1 MSHTISFN
9 PPVRGKGGPL
19 LRLYMKEPLHELGK
33 ALASKRMDSGDT
45 PYRRNLDL
53 DNLLDNIT
61 FGVRPKDPV
70 LVVSLGLEAGA
81 RGTGFEYCRS
91 HVHRSGMMMRPDVL
105 LAHSHSEGGANVKIA
120 IMEELSILAA
130 TMLRELGKDC
140 YLSVIRSADGADL
153 SGIALISDGR
163 LDSFTIRGNH
173 PAVSS
178 LTIFDDAEA
187 LNVLRLLR
195 AHNGLRLLY
204 DAVKD
209 KSRLAT
215 GDLERYREL
224 MADFAVGAGS
234 AHHLVQLVEDVYIAF
249 ASRFPDVMPNKN

>member
-1 MSHTISFN
+1 MPHTIAFN

-19 LRLYMKEPLHELGK
+19 LRLHLKEPLHELGRT
-33 ALASKRMDSGDT
+33 LSSRRMEGPDT
-45 PYRRNLDL
+45 PYRRNRDL
-53 DNLLDNIT
+53 DNLLDDIT
-61 FGVRPKDPV
+61 FGIRPKDPV
-70 LVVSLGLEAGA
+70 LIVSLGIEAGA
-81 RGTGFEYCRS
+81 RGTAFEYSRA
-91 HVHRSGMMMRPDVL
+91 HVHRSGEAMRPDVL
-105 LAHSHSEGGANVKIA
+105 LGHSAAEGEGKVTIA

-140 YLSVIRSADGADL
+140 YLSVIRSADGTNA
-153 SGIALISDGR
+153 SGIALIADGR

-187 LNVLRLLR
+187 LDVLRLLR

-204 DAVKD
+204 DEVKD
-209 KSRLAT
+209 QSRLASA
-215 GDLERYREL
+215 DMERYQRL

-234 AHHLVQLVEDVYIAF
+234 AHHLVRLVEDVYVAF
-249 ASRFPDVMPNKN
+249 ASRFPDTLPNKC